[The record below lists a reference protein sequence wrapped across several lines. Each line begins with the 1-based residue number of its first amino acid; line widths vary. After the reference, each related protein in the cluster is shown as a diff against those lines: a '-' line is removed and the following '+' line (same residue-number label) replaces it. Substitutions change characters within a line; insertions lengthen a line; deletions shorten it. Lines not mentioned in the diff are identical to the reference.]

1 MGDILRTIVD
11 WSVHYHRKGTRSMSA
26 VLREQIE
33 LVLRDNARRR
43 AEIKEELA
51 KTNEKERQLR
61 RELKEVDEGSERLAA
76 LLRDL

>member
-1 MGDILRTIVD
+1 VAKANETLRKQV
-11 WSVHYHRKGTRSMSA
+11 
-26 VLREQIE
+26 E
-33 LVLRDNARRR
+33 LILRDNARRR

-51 KTNEKERQLR
+51 KANEKERQLR